1 MDIFPDDMTVEDYQ
15 ELIEQLM
22 ASRNEELTHIAQW
35 QQRQTAKIENALA
48 IVDTA
53 SLDEF
58 TRIAL
63 RSALTDA

>member
-15 ELIEQLM
+15 ELIEKLM
-22 ASRNEELTHIAQW
+22 ASRNEELKHIAQW

-48 IVDTA
+48 IVESMPAD
-53 SLDEF
+53 DF